1 MTSRRIELKRKEVKK
16 MCEGKGSIRSA
27 KNLSDRHAFWRKE
40 RNGFTLIELLVV
52 IAIIAILAAM
62 LLPALSRARE
72 KARQASCMSNLKQ
85 IGLAETMYADDSNGW
100 IVVSYWDGGSTE
112 IRWHD
117 PLRNRGYIENPDI
130 LLCPSILPITFS
142 DVYKTYGIRH
152 NLPPDKYAQPGAT
165 WNITYMHFSNIRESS
180 DYAFIG
186 DTVNINWKQQYYH
199 FNPTGIVDGVGGIH
213 LRHIGSANILFADGH
228 VEACGPNRLRDCGI
242 TRWIEEDYTIH

>member
-1 MTSRRIELKRKEVKK
+1 MYEAHNARY
-16 MCEGKGSIRSA
+16 
-27 KNLSDRHAFWRKE
+27 AFWRKKK
-40 RNGFTLIELLVV
+40 NGFTLIELLVV

-62 LLPALSRARE
+62 LLPALSKARE

-117 PLRNRGYIENPDI
+117 PLRNRGYIKNPDI

-142 DVYKTYGIRH
+142 SVYKTYGIRH
-152 NLPPDKYAQPGAT
+152 NLTPDRYAQPGAN

-186 DTVNINWKQQYYH
+186 DTVHISWKQQYYQ
-199 FNPTGIVDGVGGIH
+199 FCPTALIESGDAGIH
-213 LRHIGSANILFADGH
+213 MRHIGFTNILFVDGH
-228 VEACGPNRLRDCGI
+228 VETCEPSRLKDCGI
-242 TRWIEEDYTIH
+242 TRWIEKDYTPH